1 MKDENAA
8 YVMSQRSPAAPGSKA
23 AVVVDQVRLFRRL
36 PDARWSYRVHEQI
49 LPALRRTGVD
59 LRRSDVVIQHAG
71 HEDPG
76 LRRRK
81 LERDLRLLLMENDEQ
96 PDDPFTLF
104 NLGALYQEI
113 DRPAEA
119 LPLLR
124 RSLERSRPRDSIV
137 PKLHAL
143 IVGVPAA
150 IAAAA
155 TRRSTPAGR
164 GGSTHPTTTS
174 CSSTRR

>member
-1 MKDENAA
+1 M
-8 YVMSQRSPAAPGSKA
+8 PACA
-23 AVVVDQVRLFRRL
+23 
-36 PDARWSYRVHEQI
+36 
-49 LPALRRTGVD
+49 
-59 LRRSDVVIQHAG
+59 
-71 HEDPG
+71 
-76 LRRRK
+76 RRK
-81 LERDLRLLLMENDEQ
+81 LERDLRLLLMENDER

-104 NLGALYQEI
+104 NLGALYRET

-150 IAAAA
+150 SCNGRA
-155 TRRSTPAGR
+155 RRSTPAGR
-164 GGSTHPTTTS
+164 GVQHRSRRSS